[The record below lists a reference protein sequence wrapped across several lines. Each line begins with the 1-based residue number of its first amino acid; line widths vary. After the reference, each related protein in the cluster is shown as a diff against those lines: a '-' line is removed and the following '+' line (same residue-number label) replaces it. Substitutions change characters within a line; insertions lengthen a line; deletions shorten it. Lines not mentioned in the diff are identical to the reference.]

1 MNEGLKDTIEKGNK
15 GTTSVSA
22 VHQLYF
28 PHHAVKKPLDFMK
41 RK

>member
-1 MNEGLKDTIEKGNK
+1 MNEGLKDKGLKKGNK

-28 PHHAVKKPLDFMK
+28 PHHAES
-41 RK
+41 RRSRSTS